1 LFSDT
6 AAHVVGTV
14 VGIIGGTFAGILVM
28 QAMMFIYGPIFGSFA
43 GAGTAG
49 LFGVAIQS
57 EYQEMVK

>member
-1 LFSDT
+1 
-6 AAHVVGTV
+6 
-14 VGIIGGTFAGILVM
+14 M

-57 EYQEMVK
+57 EYQEMIK